1 MEGYAVYRF
10 KRAKIDNTL
19 FQIKNEQ
26 KLIIIQVYVDDIIFG
41 AISEYLCEE
50 FATLMG
56 NEFEMS
62 MMRDMKFFL
71 GMKIN

>member
-41 AISEYLCEE
+41 ATSEYLSEK

-56 NEFEMS
+56 NEFDMS
-62 MMRDMKFFL
+62 MMGELTFFL
-71 GMKIN
+71 GL